1 MGDAYIVSTAR
12 TPIGRFGGSLKD
24 LSPVDLGA
32 HAMKA
37 ALERA
42 GISGGDLDL
51 YIFGNILRAGHG
63 QLLPRQAAV
72 KAGIPAEVDGYAIDM
87 VCSSGMM
94 SVINAATAIRAGEAD
109 LILAGGMESMS
120 QAAFSLS
127 HRARWGYKFL
137 MGAPEQLTDTLLHDG
152 LSDPLENNTAMGDET
167 ERLASEYEITRDEL
181 DEVAYQ
187 SHRRAAEATEKG
199 WYKREIAP
207 IEIQSRKETLVL
219 DYDEGIRADTTRETL
234 AKLRPAF
241 RKDGV
246 LTAGNA
252 SQISDGAA
260 ALVIASEAALEKH
273 NLKPMARILGG
284 AWAAGDSWRFTEA
297 PVPAVKKLLGKLNMT
312 LNEFDLIENNEA
324 FAINSVL
331 FNKVLSVPYEKLN
344 VFGGAI
350 AIGHPI
356 GCSGARVM
364 VTLLNALEERHGKR
378 GLASLCHGTGG
389 GTVVAIERPAS

>member
-1 MGDAYIVSTAR
+1 
-12 TPIGRFGGSLKD
+12 
-24 LSPVDLGA
+24 
-32 HAMKA
+32 
-37 ALERA
+37 
-42 GISGGDLDL
+42 
-51 YIFGNILRAGHG
+51 
-63 QLLPRQAAV
+63 
-72 KAGIPAEVDGYAIDM
+72 
-87 VCSSGMM
+87 
-94 SVINAATAIRAGEAD
+94 
-109 LILAGGMESMS
+109 
-120 QAAFSLS
+120 
-127 HRARWGYKFL
+127 
-137 MGAPEQLTDTLLHDG
+137 
-152 LSDPLENNTAMGDET
+152 
-167 ERLASEYEITRDEL
+167 
-181 DEVAYQ
+181 
-187 SHRRAAEATEKG
+187 
-199 WYKREIAP
+199 
-207 IEIQSRKETLVL
+207 
-219 DYDEGIRADTTRETL
+219 
-234 AKLRPAF
+234 LRPAF